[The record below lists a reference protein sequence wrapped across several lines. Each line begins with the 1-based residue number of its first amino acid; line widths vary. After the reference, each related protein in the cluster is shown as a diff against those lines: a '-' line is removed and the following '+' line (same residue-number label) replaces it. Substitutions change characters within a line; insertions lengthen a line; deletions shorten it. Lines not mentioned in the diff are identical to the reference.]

1 MATSVTLPALGES
14 VTEGTVTRWLK
25 QPGDQVAVDEPL
37 LEVSTDKVDTEIP
50 SPVAGTLLEIKVA
63 EDETVEV
70 GAELCTVGDEGESG
84 GSGGGDASA
93 DEGQGQDQGESQDQG
108 EQAESQDQG
117 QAGGDQGATGDESS
131 ADGSGDDGDRK
142 TETETAPPE
151 AQTDEGFSAQET
163 APSSS
168 HTAQEADAAQ
178 GASGGSP
185 VTLPALGESVTE
197 GTVTRWLKQVGD
209 DVAVD
214 EPLLE
219 VSTDKVDTEIP
230 SPVAGKLLEI
240 KVQEDETVEVG
251 AELAIVGSGRP
262 AGGDSGQAAPAAETQ
277 DAGEEKA
284 GAGPSGDGA
293 AEAGGQDEAPPA
305 AQQVQPDA
313 GAEAEPAEKETPQ
326 AEAPEQEAPK
336 QESPKHEAPKQA
348 ASQQASSGGAEGAY
362 VTPLVRKMAA
372 EHDVDLSTVT
382 GTGVGGRIRKQDV
395 LDAAKAAQQPAAAEP
410 APAAAAPA
418 ASGGQAAPAAPTPSP
433 LRGKTEKLSRLRKV
447 IAKRMVESLQTSA
460 QLTTVVEVD
469 VTPIARLR
477 DSVKADFAAREGVKL
492 SYMPFFAKATIDA
505 LKEHPSLNAAI
516 DPEAGEVT
524 YYDRENVAIAVDT
537 EKGLLTPV
545 IKDAGDLS
553 IAGLA
558 RKIADV
564 AERTRANKIG
574 PDELSGGTFTI
585 TNTGSRGALFD
596 TPIINQPQVAI
607 LGTGSV
613 VKRPVVI
620 DDANLGET
628 IAVRQMVYLAL
639 TYDHRLVDGADAARF
654 LADVKARLEA
664 GQFEV

>member
-1 MATSVTLPALGES
+1 MATSVNLPALGES

-25 QPGDQVAVDEPL
+25 QPGDSVAVDEPL

-50 SPVAGTLLEIKVA
+50 SPVAGTLLEIKVQ

-70 GAELCTVGDEGESG
+70 GAELAVIGDEGESA
-84 GSGGGDASA
+84 GSSD
-93 DEGQGQDQGESQDQG
+93 
-108 EQAESQDQG
+108 
-117 QAGGDQGATGDESS
+117 GGDQAQATQETEATQPDQTEQTPAKEHQPAPGDESG
-131 ADGSGDDGDRK
+131 ADGADESGERK
-142 TETETAPPE
+142 TETETNPPV
-151 AQTDEGFSAQET
+151 AQTDSAPAQAETPQGSADT
-163 APSSS
+163 APEQASSN
-168 HTAQEADAAQ
+168 AAGQ
-178 GASGGSP
+178 SGGTGGGSGTP

-209 DVAVD
+209 EGAVD

-230 SPVAGKLLEI
+230 SPVAGTLLEI

-251 AELAIVGSGRP
+251 AELAIVGSG
-262 AGGDSGQAAPAAETQ
+262 DAAPSGGGEPAPAP
-277 DAGEEKA
+277 AEEKA
-284 GAGPSGDGA
+284 PEPEPEPAPKAADESDQSDGA
-293 AEAGGQDEAPPA
+293 PQASTQTAAP
-305 AQQVQPDA
+305 
-313 GAEAEPAEKETPQ
+313 EPAPQPAPEQPAQPAQAAPQ
-326 AEAPEQEAPK
+326 AEAKPEP
-336 QESPKHEAPKQA
+336 QA
-348 ASQQASSGGAEGAY
+348 APQAAPRAAADADGGAEGAY

-372 EHDVDLSTVT
+372 EHGVDLSTVK

-395 LDAAKAAQQPAAAEP
+395 LDAAAAAKAQPEPAA
-410 APAAAAPA
+410 APAAAAAPA
-418 ASGGQAAPAAPTPSP
+418 GGQAAAPAPTTPSP
-433 LRGKTEKLSRLRKV
+433 LRGRTEPLSRLRKV

-469 VTPIARLR
+469 VTAIARLR
-477 DSVKADFAAREGVKL
+477 DAVKTEFAAREGVKL
-492 SYMPFFAKATIDA
+492 SFMPFFAKATVDA
-505 LKEHPSLNAAI
+505 LKQHPSLNASI
-516 DPEAGEVT
+516 DTEKGEVT
-524 YYDRENVAIAVDT
+524 YYDYEALGIAVDT
-537 EKGLLTPV
+537 EKGLLVPV

-564 AERTRANKIG
+564 AERTRSNKIG
-574 PDELSGGTFTI
+574 PDELSGGTFTL

-607 LGTGSV
+607 LGTGTV

-620 DDANLGET
+620 DDPNLGET
-628 IAVRQMVYLAL
+628 IAVRNMCYLAL

-654 LADVKARLEA
+654 LSDVKQRLES